1 MRSFPEHLRPY
12 IDAHVVQEPDLCAT
26 AVLVDVA
33 DRVVPTPVPDLAW
46 IAMALALSA
55 FRDQHVCIDFGA
67 IHRWQADID
76 LVAADDPSWPLEASE
91 WIAALQ
97 QCPHLVH
104 VMKKTDDVSV
114 IDVRTPFV
122 LFGSL
127 LYVTRAWDEESF
139 VFSAL
144 NGDEAKDVD
153 VLLGGPGSGKT
164 TTVARQL
171 IELFTDA
178 ADPLPVVALAA
189 PTGKAAQRMTEALQ
203 KQLHNMNAPES
214 LREVVS
220 RTPATTLHRLLGA
233 SPNNPENRFT
243 YNHAN
248 RLPHDVVIIDETSML
263 SLSLMHKLLQAL
275 RDDAR
280 LLLVGDPYQL
290 ASVDAGTVLAD
301 IDALSRQ
308 PEATISSRVTF
319 LAGQYRFAP
328 DSPIAAVADAVRR
341 GNVDDVFAVFEQQKP
356 ECAWIDPLA
365 DVDALTKI
373 IRSVTHHAQSTLTL
387 AEEGKYFEAVR
398 IRQEM
403 QVLCA
408 IRRGR
413 YGVSGWNNLV
423 ERQLG
428 IRASAQWY
436 VGRPVIVTTN
446 DKTTGLFNGDVGVV
460 CSTDAAT
467 GNRRGNTVAF
477 PSDHGYRMV
486 TVTRMPEHD
495 TVHALTIHK
504 SQGSEYDHVVV
515 VLPDHDSRIVTR
527 ELLYTAITRARKKVT
542 IIGSRETIEQAVR
555 TPIVRATGLSRRL
568 LGNNQS

>member
-1 MRSFPEHLRPY
+1 MKSFPKHLRPY

-55 FRDQHVCIDFGA
+55 FRDQHVCVDFDA

-76 LVAADDPSWPLEASE
+76 LSASDHPSWPLEASQ

-97 QCPHLVH
+97 QCPYLVH
-104 VMKKTDDVSV
+104 VMKTTDDVSAA
-114 IDVRTPFV
+114 DVRTPFV

-127 LYVTRAWDEESF
+127 LYVTRAWHEESF

-144 NGDEAKDVD
+144 NGDGAKDID

-178 ADPLPVVALAA
+178 VDPLPVVALAA

-203 KQLHNMNAPES
+203 KQLTEMNAPES
-214 LREVVS
+214 LRELVT

-243 YNHAN
+243 YNHSN

-263 SLSLMHKLLQAL
+263 SLSMMHKLLQAL

-301 IDALSRQ
+301 IEALSCQ
-308 PEATISSRVTF
+308 SGATISNRVTF
-319 LAGQYRFAP
+319 LTGQYRFAP
-328 DSPIAAVADAVRR
+328 DSPIAAIADAVRR
-341 GNVDDVFAVFEQQKP
+341 GNVNDVFTVFQQGKS
-356 ECAWIDPLA
+356 ECEWIDPIA
-365 DVDALTKI
+365 DVEALTNI
-373 IRSVTHHAQSTLTL
+373 VQEVSDHAQLTL
-387 AEEGKYFEAVR
+387 ELAQKGEFLDAVKM
-398 IRQEM
+398 RQKK

-428 IRASAQWY
+428 VRASAQWY
-436 VGRPVIVTTN
+436 VGRPIIVTTN

-460 CSTDAAT
+460 CSTDNAA
-467 GNRRGNTVAF
+467 GNRRGNAVAF
-477 PSDHGYRMV
+477 PSDNGYRMV
-486 TVTRMPEHD
+486 PVTRMPEHD

-504 SQGSEYDHVVV
+504 SQGSEYEHVVV

-527 ELLYTAITRARKKVT
+527 ELLYTAITRARTKVT
-542 IIGSRETIEQAVR
+542 IVGSRETIEQAVL

-568 LGNNQS
+568 PGGN